1 MNVTILQFI
10 FFGLAF
16 LAAIFCLI
24 GLIRK
29 DDGIDYDKWIKIYK
43 HEKETSLSL
52 INDGNK
58 EIDRIESEILK
69 CKKKLK
75 MKLFEK

>member
-24 GLIRK
+24 AMVRK

-43 HEKETSLSL
+43 VEKETSLTS
-52 INDGNK
+52 IDEGNK
-58 EIDRIESEILK
+58 EINRIESEILK